1 MDTQYRL
8 QFGKLFKQIGLGE
21 LTCAPQVLSGG
32 LLHQTFAIHST
43 TGKYAVKALSPQ
55 IMLRPT
61 AGQNYVDSENI
72 AALIAQTLPAL
83 PAKIFQGQALQEIEG
98 QYYLIFD
105 WSDKKPIKQEEITTL
120 HCQKIGSILARLH
133 NTDFSTLQLAP
144 PTPPKHISIDWHAYL
159 QKGGEINAPWVTTM
173 QESILQLNEWH
184 EEYLI
189 ANQQLQADTISHR
202 DLDPKNTLWG
212 NDEPLL
218 IDWEA
223 AGFINTTQDLLET
236 ALYWSKN
243 EQGKVDSHKLSTFI
257 RAYQHIRPMISMDW
271 ATALTIGLSGQLDWL
286 EYNLKRSLGI
296 ECSSIEERKLGSEQV
311 ILSIKNLKQYEA
323 SKAQLEE
330 YLQIH
335 FS

>member
-8 QFGKLFKQIGLGE
+8 QFDKLFKQIGLGQ
-21 LTCAPQVLSGG
+21 LICAPQVLSGG
-32 LLHQTFAIHST
+32 LLHQVFSIHST
-43 TGKYAVKALSPQ
+43 TGKYAVKALNPQ

-61 AGQNYVDSENI
+61 ARQNYVDAENI
-72 AALIAQTLPAL
+72 TALTAQTLPAL
-83 PAKIFQGQALQEIEG
+83 PAKIFQGQALQEIGG

-105 WSDKKPIKQEEITTL
+105 WSDKKPIKQEEITTS
-120 HCQKIGSILARLH
+120 HCHKIGSILAHLH
-133 NTDFSTLQLAP
+133 NTDFATLQLAP
-144 PTPPKHISIDWHAYL
+144 PTPPKNISIDWHAYL
-159 QKGGEINAPWVTTM
+159 QKGGEMNAPWVTTM
-173 QESILQLNEWH
+173 QESILELNEWQ

-189 ANQQLQADTISHR
+189 ANQQPQVDTISHR

-223 AGFINTTQDLLET
+223 AGFINATQDLLET

-243 EQGKVDSHKLSTFI
+243 TQGKINFHKLSTFI
-257 RAYQHIRPMISMDW
+257 HAYQQISPKTNIDW
-271 ATALTIGLSGQLDWL
+271 TTALKIGLSGQLDWL

-296 ECSSIEERKLGSEQV
+296 ECVSIEEKELGSEQV

-335 FS
+335 FP